1 MGLDPRHA
9 GWADRNV
16 FNFGLPS
23 ASSYEV
29 MLAFLHAG
37 AVGQPLKQAVVG
49 LDFFGFNMFFPRN
62 REQLEARF
70 AGSGSEAFA
79 DFLATE
85 LANRPRDDKAAM
97 PADPRVTEPVRRT
110 HAPVQPAAETPEP
123 EAWERSGATWPTD
136 TDVAAAVARKD
147 FKSGLG
153 TLRACRTG
161 RGPRNRHVSER
172 LERGVISA
180 SIPTSPPKCDGGLSQ
195 AAITIISW
203 PDGPRAATAV
213 CLECWNEAQYL
224 SIYPDVAAE
233 VRRGTFVSGYHHYL
247 VAGRAEGRET
257 GMSPNVGTRRNISAS
272 IPTSPPRCDGG
283 LS

>member
-1 MGLDPRHA
+1 
-9 GWADRNV
+9 
-16 FNFGLPS
+16 
-23 ASSYEV
+23 

-123 EAWERSGATWPTD
+123 EAWSEAVYLAIHP
-136 TDVAAAVARKD
+136 DVAAAVARKD
-147 FKSGLG
+147 FKSGREHYELAG
-153 TLRACRTG
+153 RAEGRETG
-161 RGPRNRHVSER
+161 MSPNDWSEA
-172 LERGVISA
+172 L
-180 SIPTSPPKCDGGLSQ
+180 
-195 AAITIISW
+195 
-203 PDGPRAATAV
+203 
-213 CLECWNEAQYL
+213 YL

-233 VRRGTFVSGYHHYL
+233 VRRGTFASGYHHYL
-247 VAGRAEGRET
+247 MAGRAEGRDSGVPPSGNTWPPIPPPAPASRWANIKPATRTTPPWDGSKDCWEDYPPPIPWKDCGCT
-257 GMSPNVGTRRNISAS
+257 GRS
-272 IPTSPPRCDGG
+272 
-283 LS
+283 